1 MKPTDKLFI
10 SGVDDDNEFVPMMTL
25 EEEDETKKTD
35 YPEIIPVLPLR
46 NTVLFPGVVIP
57 ITVGRDKSIKAVK
70 EAYAGDK
77 IIGVTAQQDVTIEE
91 PEFADLYQIG
101 TIAKIL
107 RVLKM
112 PDFHAAES
120 AGMTTTSAAAA

>member
-1 MKPTDKLFI
+1 MSDEEVEFLPII
-10 SGVDDDNEFVPMMTL
+10 SVEQELESGKHDFANEL
-25 EEEDETKKTD
+25 
-35 YPEIIPVLPLR
+35 PVLPLR

-91 PEFADLYQIG
+91 PEFKDLYQIG

-112 PDFHAAES
+112 PD
-120 AGMTTTSAAAA
+120 GTTTVIIQGKTRFKIVEPTETEPFFK